1 MSFID
6 KAMERAK
13 ALRQEA
19 PRTSAKTEDK
29 PEIYQKSLPVPGA
42 LGYSSPPLEICY
54 TVTKTVPVDFK
65 FLIEQH
71 IIVGEDY
78 LQVAEEYKILRTHL
92 LHRTKKHG
100 HNTIMVTGPRP
111 GGGKSLTAI
120 NTAISIAQELEHTV
134 LLVDADL
141 REPSIHKTFGI
152 QVEHGLVDYLRD
164 RLPLQELLLH
174 PEGIDKLV
182 LLPGGRGTSDAAE
195 LIRSPQMAELVQE
208 LKHCYPDRYVLF
220 DLPPVLLYADAVAFA
235 PLVDGIVLVIEA
247 GQTTREE
254 LAECLKL
261 LGEFNLLGIV
271 LNKVKKDKQ
280 QHYYDYYQKKASSR
294 GSRWRW
300 LG

>member
-13 ALRQEA
+13 AVRQQASQPSAQTEA
-19 PRTSAKTEDK
+19 PPEVSQKT
-29 PEIYQKSLPVPGA
+29 LPVPGA
-42 LGYSSPPLEICY
+42 MGYISPPAEICY
-54 TVTKTVPVDFK
+54 TITKTVPVDFN

-71 IIVGEDY
+71 IIVGDNY

-100 HNTIMVTGPRP
+100 YNTIMVTGPRP

-120 NTAISIAQELEHTV
+120 NTAISIAQEVEHTV

-141 REPSIHKTFGI
+141 REPSIHRAFGI
-152 QVEHGLVDYLRD
+152 QVKKGLVDYLREGVP
-164 RLPLQELLLH
+164 LPELLLH

-182 LLPGGRGTSDAAE
+182 LLPGGRGSSDAAE
-195 LIRSPQMAELVQE
+195 LIRSPQMADLVQE

-220 DLPPVLLYADAVAFA
+220 DLPPLLLYADAVAFA

-261 LGEFNLLGIV
+261 LREFNLLGIV

-280 QHYYDYYQKKASSR
+280 QHYYDYYQKKAA
-294 GSRWRW
+294 GKESRWRW